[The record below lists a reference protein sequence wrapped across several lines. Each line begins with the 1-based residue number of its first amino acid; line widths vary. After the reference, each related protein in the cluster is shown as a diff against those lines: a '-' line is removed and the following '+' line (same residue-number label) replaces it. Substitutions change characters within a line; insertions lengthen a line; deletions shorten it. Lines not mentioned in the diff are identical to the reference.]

1 MTMLGREKSY
11 VMGANPRKSRHS
23 ASRRIPS
30 LLLAFGL
37 FCLVAPTGSH
47 AASMDY
53 NGFTCTGFQ
62 GFISWID
69 GRMGFEQENGGTG
82 TLNNFRSDLGL
93 PINNQSYRIVG
104 SVRPLEHHLLRIFG
118 TVPEHYKGSAILNR
132 DIVTKNTTYPAGAE
146 IDSDLKTAMFG
157 FGYDLDFF
165 IGPRW
170 FGGIQGDLRYIDL
183 RVALGHINSDLRDQI
198 SLSELVPCIGAHFES
213 RFPFG
218 FDRILMGLNLGPF
231 ARMTYGINPTFF
243 NYVDVVTGVSILK
256 SPTGGPII
264 LNAKV
269 GYELES
275 YFHNQENIAGRTLE
289 LRREG
294 VFFSV
299 EGAF

>member
-1 MTMLGREKSY
+1 MLSRHKSNLMTPGH
-11 VMGANPRKSRHS
+11 RKSRHVV
-23 ASRRIPS
+23 SRLVS
-30 LLLAFGL
+30 WWLLLYGL
-37 FCLVAPTGSH
+37 VCMVPTLSVADP
-47 AASMDY
+47 MDY
-53 NGFTCTGFQ
+53 NGFTSFGFQ
-62 GFISWID
+62 GFFSWMD
-69 GRMGFEQENGGTG
+69 GRMGFEQQNAGVG
-82 TLNNFRSDLGL
+82 TLNNFISDLGL
-93 PINNQSYRIVG
+93 PVSNQSYRIVG

-118 TVPEHYKGSAILNR
+118 TIPERYRGGTILNR
-132 DIVTKNTTYPAGAE
+132 DLVTKNTIYPAGSQVE
-146 IDSDLKTAMFG
+146 SELKTSMFG

-170 FGGIQGDLRYIDL
+170 FGGIHGDLRYIDL
-183 RVALGHINSDLRDQI
+183 RVALGHADSTLRDQI

-218 FDRILMGLNLGPF
+218 FDRMAMGLSLGPF

-243 NYVDVVTGVSILK
+243 NYVDLQTGISILRR
-256 SPTGGPII
+256 PAGGPII

-289 LRREG
+289 LRRDG
-294 VFFSV
+294 VFVSI

>member
-1 MTMLGREKSY
+1 MLSREKSD
-11 VMGANPRKSRHS
+11 VVGANPLKSWH
-23 ASRRIPS
+23 AVSRRIS
-30 LLLAFGL
+30 SFLLAFGL
-37 FCLVAPTGSH
+37 FCLVAPAVSD
-47 AASMDY
+47 ADIMDY
-53 NGFTCTGFQ
+53 NGFTASGFQ
-62 GFISWID
+62 GFFSWID
-69 GRMGFEQENGGTG
+69 GRMGFEQENAGTG

-93 PINNQSYRIVG
+93 PTYNQSYRITG

-118 TVPEHYKGSAILNR
+118 TIPEHYRGSAILNR
-132 DIVTKNTTYPAGAE
+132 DLVTKNTTYPAGSE
-146 IDSDLKTAMFG
+146 VDSDLKTSMFG

-170 FGGIQGDLRYIDL
+170 FGGLNGDLRYIDL
-183 RVALGHINSDLRDQI
+183 RVALGHANSDLRDQI

-218 FDRILMGLNLGPF
+218 FGRIAMGLNLGPF
-231 ARMTYGINPTFF
+231 ARMTYGINPNFF
-243 NYVDVVTGVSILK
+243 NYVDVATGISILRR
-256 SPTGGPII
+256 PAGGPII

-275 YFHNQENIAGRTLE
+275 YFHNQENIAGRTVE

-294 VFFSV
+294 VFFSI

>member
-1 MTMLGREKSY
+1 MVSRGKSD
-11 VMGANPRKSRHS
+11 VMRAGKLRRT
-23 ASRRIPS
+23 ASRRIFL

-37 FCLVAPTGSH
+37 FCFVAPT
-47 AASMDY
+47 ASDADIMDY
-53 NGFTCTGFQ
+53 NGFATSGFQ
-62 GFISWID
+62 GFFSWID
-69 GRMGFEQENGGTG
+69 GRMGFEQQNAGTG

-93 PINNQSYRIVG
+93 PIENQSYRIVG

-118 TVPEHYKGSAILNR
+118 TVPERYRGGNTLTRQLI
-132 DIVTKNTTYPAGAE
+132 TKNTIYPAGSE
-146 IDSDLKTAMFG
+146 IESGLKTAMFG
-157 FGYDLDFF
+157 FGYDLDFL

-183 RVALGHINSDLRDQI
+183 RVRLGTAGSDLRDQI

-218 FDRILMGLNLGPF
+218 FGRIALGLNLGPF

-243 NYVDVVTGVSILK
+243 NYVDVVTGASILR
-256 SPTGGPII
+256 PPAGGPII

-275 YFHNQENIAGRTLE
+275 YFHNQENIAGRTAE

-294 VFFSV
+294 IFFSI

>member
-1 MTMLGREKSY
+1 MLSREKPY
-11 VMGANPRKSRHS
+11 AMKANPRKSRH
-23 ASRRIPS
+23 AVSRRISP

-37 FCLVAPTGSH
+37 FCLVAPAVSH
-47 AASMDY
+47 GDIMDY
-53 NGFTCTGFQ
+53 NGVTATGFQ
-62 GFISWID
+62 GFFSWID
-69 GRMGFEQENGGTG
+69 GRMGFEQENAGAG
-82 TLNNFRSDLGL
+82 TLNNFRTDLGL
-93 PINNQSYRIVG
+93 PTDNQTYRIIG

-118 TVPEHYKGSAILNR
+118 TVPERYKGGTTLTRNL
-132 DIVTKNTTYPAGAE
+132 VTRNTTYPAGSNVE
-146 IDSDLKTAMFG
+146 SDLKTSMFG

-170 FGGIQGDLRYIDL
+170 FGGIHGDFRYIDL
-183 RVALGHINSDLRDQI
+183 RVSLGTPGSGLPDQI
-198 SLSELVPCIGAHFES
+198 TLSELVPCIGAHFES

-218 FDRILMGLNLGPF
+218 FDRIAMGLGLGPF
-231 ARMTYGINPTFF
+231 ARMTYGINPNFF
-243 NYVDVVTGVSILK
+243 NYVDVVTGISILRR
-256 SPTGGPII
+256 PTVGPII

-275 YFHNQENIAGRTLE
+275 YFHNQENVAGRTLE

>member
-1 MTMLGREKSY
+1 MLSHHKSNLMTPGH
-11 VMGANPRKSRHS
+11 RKSRHVV
-23 ASRRIPS
+23 SRLIS
-30 LLLAFGL
+30 WWLLLYGL
-37 FCLVAPTGSH
+37 VCMLPTLSVADP
-47 AASMDY
+47 MDY
-53 NGFTCTGFQ
+53 NGFTTSGFQ
-62 GFISWID
+62 GFFSWMD
-69 GRMGFEQENGGTG
+69 GRMGFEQQNAGVG

-93 PINNQSYRIVG
+93 PVNNQSYRIVG

-118 TVPEHYKGSAILNR
+118 TIPERYRGGTTLNR
-132 DIVTKNTTYPAGAE
+132 DLVTKNTIYPAGTDVE
-146 IDSDLKTAMFG
+146 SELKTSMFG

-170 FGGIQGDLRYIDL
+170 FGGVHGDLRYIDF
-183 RVALGHINSDLRDQI
+183 RVGLGHAGSDLRDQI

-218 FDRILMGLNLGPF
+218 FDRIAPGMSLGPF

-243 NYVDVVTGVSILK
+243 NYVDLQTGISILRR
-256 SPTGGPII
+256 PNGGPII
-264 LNAKV
+264 LNCKV

-289 LRREG
+289 LRRDG

>member
-1 MTMLGREKSY
+1 MLSREKSDL
-11 VMGANPRKSRHS
+11 MRADPQMARH
-23 ASRRIPS
+23 AVSRRISS
-30 LLLAFGL
+30 LLLALGL
-37 FCLVAPTGSH
+37 FCLGAPAMSH
-47 AASMDY
+47 ADIMDY
-53 NGFTCTGFQ
+53 NGFTATGFQ

-69 GRMGFEQENGGTG
+69 GRMGFEQENAGTG
-82 TLNNFRSDLGL
+82 TLNNFISDLGL
-93 PINNQSYRIVG
+93 PVNNQSYRIVG

-118 TVPEHYKGSAILNR
+118 TVPESYKGSAVLNR
-132 DIVTKNTTYPAGAE
+132 DLVTKNTTYPAGSA
-146 IDSDLKTAMFG
+146 IDSALKTSMFG

-170 FGGIQGDLRYIDL
+170 FGGVHGDLRYIDL
-183 RVALGHINSDLRDQI
+183 RVGLGPVNSDIRDQI
-198 SLSELVPCIGAHFES
+198 SLSELVPCLGAHFES
-213 RFPFG
+213 KFPFG
-218 FDRILMGLNLGPF
+218 FDRIGMGLNLGPF
-231 ARMTYGINPTFF
+231 ARMTYGINPNFF
-243 NYVDVVTGVSILK
+243 NYVDVATGVSILRR
-256 SPTGGPII
+256 PAGGPII